1 MSSSGRR
8 SLVRTPTW
16 AVSMREI
23 VDGDSSSF
31 SATCSMVRPAPSRRL
46 RKILASRRWR
56 TVGLVPAVDVHL
68 LEPGSLTQFSHRIL
82 QGNGGAQLPFSEVVT
97 NLSGVDLHGG
107 GLVRGHHGKTPNG
120 RHPAAYCMMALAYKS
135 LHSVSLKMELAI

>member
-68 LEPGSLTQFSHRIL
+68 
-82 QGNGGAQLPFSEVVT
+82 PFSEVVT

-107 GLVRGHHGKTPNG
+107 GLVRGHHGKTPKRQG
-120 RHPAAYCMMALAYKS
+120 TRKHTA
-135 LHSVSLKMELAI
+135 